1 MRTYILKRLLL
12 MIPTL
17 VGITLLAYAI
27 VRLAPGD
34 PIEAMILAQSGDID
48 PKVMR
53 QSAERIRERLGLKDI
68 NYWGDDV
75 ATHLE
80 QLEKG
85 DDAAKGRA
93 ADELERIT
101 GKTFGR
107 NIDAWKKWWDVNRF
121 DFEKTLIDPAEKV
134 VNVFHGYGR
143 WVEHIVQ
150 GDFGESIKYRSSAYR
165 TSDGHGSRNPI
176 HLFLERIPV
185 TLTLNVIAQFFIF
198 LIAIPVGLTAARH
211 RGRLFDRGSTL
222 ILLGFWSIP
231 VILSGTLL
239 LVYLCKGGEGV
250 GWFPLAGLHALDAED
265 LGWWDYFV
273 DTLWHATLPVACM
286 VYGGLAYLAKLG
298 RASLLENL
306 RADYIRTARAKGL
319 PEHRVVYHH
328 ALRNSLLPMITTVV
342 LMLPA
347 MIGGSVIVETIFT
360 IQGMGL
366 LTVNAA
372 KAYDLSVIMTSTLVY
387 GTLTLMALLIGDI
400 LYAWADPQV
409 RYE

>member
-1 MRTYILKRLLL
+1 MV
-12 MIPTL
+12 PTL
-17 VGITLLAYAI
+17 VGITLLTYAI

-34 PIEAMILAQSGDID
+34 PIEAMILAQAGDID

-53 QSAERIRERLGLKDI
+53 ASAERIRERLGLKDI

-75 ATHLE
+75 ATLLD
-80 QLEKG
+80 QLETG

-93 ADELERIT
+93 AAELERIT
-101 GKTFGR
+101 GKAFARDIGS
-107 NIDAWKKWWDVNRF
+107 WKTWWEVNRY

-134 VNVFHGYGR
+134 LNVFHGYGR
-143 WVEHIVQ
+143 WVGHILQ
-150 GDFGESIKYRSSAYR
+150 GDFGESIKYRSSTFR
-165 TSDGHGSRNPI
+165 TAEGHGSRNPI

-185 TLTLNVIAQFFIF
+185 TLTLNLIAQFFIF
-198 LIAIPVGLTAARH
+198 LIAVPVGLTAARY
-211 RGRLFDRGSTL
+211 RGRWFDRSST
-222 ILLGFWSIP
+222 IALLGFWSVP
-231 VILSGTLL
+231 VILSGTLM

-250 GWFPLAGLHALDAED
+250 AWFPLAGLHSLDAEG
-265 LGWWDYFV
+265 LGWWDYFA
-273 DTLWHATLPVACM
+273 DTFWHATLPVACM

-298 RASLLENL
+298 RTSLLENL
-306 RADYIRTARAKGL
+306 QADYVRTARAKGL
-319 PEHRVVYHH
+319 SERRVVYHH
-328 ALRNSLLPMITTVV
+328 ALRNSLLPMITAVV

-347 MIGGSVIVETIFT
+347 MIGGSVIVESIFT

-372 KAYDLSVIMTSTLVY
+372 RAYDLSVIMTSTLMY
-387 GTLTLMALLIGDI
+387 GTLTLLALLIGDI

>member
-1 MRTYILKRLLL
+1 MRTYIVKRLLL

-17 VGITLLAYAI
+17 LGITLLTYAI

-34 PIEAMILAQSGDID
+34 PIEAMILAQAGDID

-75 ATHLE
+75 GTLLQ
-80 QLEKG
+80 QLEAG
-85 DDAAKGRA
+85 DDAAKGA
-93 ADELERIT
+93 AAAELERIT
-101 GKTFGR
+101 GKAFAR
-107 NIDAWKKWWDVNRF
+107 DIESWKTWWEVNRYG
-121 DFEKTLIDPAEKV
+121 FEKTLIDPAEKV
-134 VNVFHGYGR
+134 LNIFHGYGR
-143 WVEHIVQ
+143 WVGHILQ
-150 GDFGESIKYRSSAYR
+150 GDFGESIKYRSSTFR
-165 TSDGHGSRNPI
+165 TAEGHGSRNPI

-185 TLTLNVIAQFFIF
+185 TLTLNLIAQFFIF
-198 LIAIPVGLTAARH
+198 LIAVPVGLTAARY
-211 RGRLFDRGSTL
+211 RGRWFDRAST
-222 ILLGFWSIP
+222 IALLGFWSVP
-231 VILSGTLL
+231 VILSGTLM

-250 GWFPLAGLHALDAED
+250 GWFPLAGLHSLDAEG
-265 LGWWDYFV
+265 LGWWDYFA
-273 DTLWHATLPVACM
+273 DTFWHATLPVACM

-298 RASLLENL
+298 RTSLLENL
-306 RADYIRTARAKGL
+306 QADYVRTARAKGL
-319 PEHRVVYHH
+319 PERRVVYHH
-328 ALRNSLLPMITTVV
+328 ALRNSLLPMITAVV

-347 MIGGSVIVETIFT
+347 MIGGSVIVESIFT

-372 KAYDLSVIMTSTLVY
+372 RAYDLSVIMTSTLIY
-387 GTLTLMALLIGDI
+387 GTLTLLALLIGDI

>member
-1 MRTYILKRLLL
+1 VRTYILKRLLL
-12 MIPTL
+12 MVPTL
-17 VGITLLAYAI
+17 VGITLLTYAI

-53 QSAERIRERLGLKDI
+53 ASAERIRQRLGLTDI

-75 ATHLE
+75 ETHL
-80 QLEKG
+80 QTLEKG

-93 ADELERIT
+93 AAELQRIT
-101 GKTFGR
+101 GKTFAR
-107 NIDAWKKWWDVNRF
+107 DIASWKAWWEVHRF
-121 DFEKTLIDPAEKV
+121 EVEKTLIDPVEKV
-134 VNVFHGYGR
+134 LNIFHGYGR
-143 WVEHIVQ
+143 WVGHILQ
-150 GDFGESIKYRSSAYR
+150 GDFGESIKYRSSTFR
-165 TSDGHGSRNPI
+165 TAEGHGSRNPI

-198 LIAIPVGLTAARH
+198 LIAVPVGLTAARY
-211 RGRLFDRGSTL
+211 RGRWFDRSST
-222 ILLGFWSIP
+222 IALLGFWSVP
-231 VILSGTLL
+231 VILSGTLM
-239 LVYLCKGGEGV
+239 LVYLCKGGEGLA
-250 GWFPLAGLHALDAED
+250 WFPLAGLHSLDAEGM
-265 LGWWDYFV
+265 GWWRYLA
-273 DTLWHATLPVACM
+273 DTLWHAALPVACM

-306 RADYIRTARAKGL
+306 QADFVRTARAKGL
-319 PEHRVVYHH
+319 PERRVVYHH
-328 ALRNSLLPMITTVV
+328 ALRNSLLPMITTLV

-366 LTVNAA
+366 LTVDAA

-387 GTLTLMALLIGDI
+387 GTLTLLALLVGDI